1 MTPVNHKNPQTS
13 SFFQDFKHHIV
24 SSCQAV
30 RVVKSKNTCTM
41 IHSHVYHINYCKCLI
56 LIARE
61 TTDTYTCPCYGNHR
75 HEDFAADMADV
86 DPSVLLALAACSWSI
101 SHCSLIMERLL
112 LEKPRN
118 KHFSN
123 LDFIYIGL
131 YGEMDLDHFNGKLT

>member
-13 SFFQDFKHHIV
+13 SFFQDFKHLI
-24 SSCQAV
+24 SFQAV
-30 RVVKSKNTCTM
+30 RLIRVVKSKKNMVRM
-41 IHSHVYHINYCKCLI
+41 IHSHVYHIIIVNASSSLLEKPQ
-56 LIARE
+56 
-61 TTDTYTCPCYGNHR
+61 DTYTVPCYGNHR
-75 HEDFAADMADV
+75 HEEAADMADV

-123 LDFIYIGL
+123 LDFIYIGFL
-131 YGEMDLDHFNGKLT
+131 WGNGFGSF